1 MPGLCSQQVQSLGR
15 PAREPSTAVTAAPAS
30 TSFYP
35 LAALPRS
42 LLRQLVDE
50 LAADLLKVA
59 PYGIT
64 FASFLP
70 QPNGKQTL
78 F

>member
-1 MPGLCSQQVQSLGR
+1 
-15 PAREPSTAVTAAPAS
+15 VTAAPAC

-59 PYGIT
+59 LYGIA
-64 FASFLP
+64 FAGFLP
-70 QPNGKQTL
+70 QPNGKQAL
-78 F
+78 FQKADFESNSE